1 MSQDQP
7 NSQPPSPEP
16 GANQPENTA
25 ELDQRS
31 AAGSGG
37 DVEQS
42 QTIEKTSNRAQTL
55 LKAQSIKALRGTI
68 QVLEGVLVK
77 LEAEPLDATTTPS
90 FLDKLQSGWSG
101 ILAKIRSLLP
111 ENLNQKLSDTG
122 LTAMI
127 AVVVA
132 IGVWITS
139 VLLGKPTEIASV
151 PTETPTP
158 TADIVANVPTETPTP
173 TAEIATP
180 PELTAP
186 AAPQPIEVVPPP
198 PVPTPTPTLEL
209 TPEQSLIAS
218 IQNRVA
224 EITDQYANGLI
235 QSIQAN
241 FQGSSLIIKV
251 GDDWYSLQQSQQ
263 DKLAA
268 RMLERAKELDFSRL
282 EITDPQGTL
291 LARSPVVG
299 NDMVILKR
307 QAISDQPQ
315 AAKG

>member
-16 GANQPENTA
+16 GANQSENAA
-25 ELDQRS
+25 ERGVQRS
-31 AAGSGG
+31 AGGSSG
-37 DVEQS
+37 DALELAP
-42 QTIEKTSNRAQTL
+42 TIEKTSNRVQTF

-68 QVLEGVLVK
+68 QVLEGALVK
-77 LEAEPLDATTTPS
+77 LEAEPPDTIRETPS
-90 FLDKLQSGWSG
+90 FLDKLQRGWSG
-101 ILAKIRSLLP
+101 ALAKIRSLLP

-122 LTAMI
+122 LTAI
-127 AVVVA
+127 VVA
-132 IGVWITS
+132 IAVLGVWIAS
-139 VLLGKPTEIASV
+139 ALLPGKLTEVATV
-151 PTETPTP
+151 PTETP
-158 TADIVANVPTETPTP
+158 VP
-173 TAEIATP
+173 TAEITTP

-186 AAPQPIEVVPPP
+186 AAPQPIEVVPSPE
-198 PVPTPTPTLEL
+198 PVPSPTPMAL

-251 GDDWYSLQQSQQ
+251 GDDWYTLKQSQQ

-268 RMLERAKELDFSRL
+268 RMLERAKELDFSHM
-282 EITDPQGTL
+282 EITDPQGAL

-307 QAISDQPQ
+307 QAIGDRPPE
-315 AAKG
+315 AKG

>member
-16 GANQPENTA
+16 GANQSENTA
-25 ELDQRS
+25 EPGAQRS
-31 AAGSGG
+31 AGGSSG
-37 DVEQS
+37 DALQ
-42 QTIEKTSNRAQTL
+42 QAPTIEKTSNRVQTF
-55 LKAQSIKALRGTI
+55 LKAQSIKTLRGTI
-68 QVLEGVLVK
+68 QVLEGALVK
-77 LEAEPLDATTTPS
+77 LEAEPPDTIRETPS
-90 FLDKLQSGWSG
+90 FLDKLQRGWSG
-101 ILAKIRSLLP
+101 ALAKIRSLLP

-122 LTAMI
+122 LTAI
-127 AVVVA
+127 VVA
-132 IGVWITS
+132 IAVLGVWIAS
-139 VLLGKPTEIASV
+139 ALLPGKLTEVATV
-151 PTETPTP
+151 PTETP
-158 TADIVANVPTETPTP
+158 VP
-173 TAEIATP
+173 TAEITTP

-186 AAPQPIEVVPPP
+186 AAPQPIEVVPSPE
-198 PVPTPTPTLEL
+198 PVPSPTPMAL

-251 GDDWYSLQQSQQ
+251 GDDWYTLKQSQQ

-268 RMLERAKELDFSRL
+268 RMLERAKELDFSHM
-282 EITDPQGTL
+282 EITDPQGAL

-307 QAISDQPQ
+307 QAIGDRPPE
-315 AAKG
+315 AKG

>member
-16 GANQPENTA
+16 GANQSENAA
-25 ELDQRS
+25 ERGVQRS
-31 AAGSGG
+31 AGGSSG
-37 DVEQS
+37 DALELAP
-42 QTIEKTSNRAQTL
+42 TIEKTSNRVQTF

-68 QVLEGVLVK
+68 QVLEGALVK
-77 LEAEPLDATTTPS
+77 LEAEPPDTIRETPS
-90 FLDKLQSGWSG
+90 FLDKLQRGWSG
-101 ILAKIRSLLP
+101 ALAKIRSLLP

-122 LTAMI
+122 LTAI
-127 AVVVA
+127 VVA
-132 IGVWITS
+132 IAVLGVWITS
-139 VLLGKPTEIASV
+139 ALLPSKPTEVATV
-151 PTETPTP
+151 PTETP
-158 TADIVANVPTETPTP
+158 VP
-173 TAEIATP
+173 TAEITTP

-186 AAPQPIEVVPPP
+186 AAPQPIEVVPSPE
-198 PVPTPTPTLEL
+198 PVPSPTPMAL

-251 GDDWYSLQQSQQ
+251 GDDWYTLKQSQQ

-268 RMLERAKELDFSRL
+268 RMLERAKELDFSHM

-307 QAISDQPQ
+307 QAIGDRPPE
-315 AAKG
+315 AKG

>member
-1 MSQDQP
+1 MSQDQQ
-7 NSQPPSPEP
+7 NSQPPSPES
-16 GANQPENTA
+16 GANQSENTA
-25 ELDQRS
+25 EPGVQRS
-31 AAGSGG
+31 AGGSSG
-37 DVEQS
+37 DALELAP
-42 QTIEKTSNRAQTL
+42 TIEKTSNRVQTF

-68 QVLEGVLVK
+68 QVLEGALVK
-77 LEAEPLDATTTPS
+77 LEAEPPDTIRETPS
-90 FLDKLQSGWSG
+90 FLDKLQRGWSG
-101 ILAKIRSLLP
+101 ALAKIRSLLP

-122 LTAMI
+122 LTAIIVAI
-127 AVVVA
+127 AVL
-132 IGVWITS
+132 GVWITS
-139 VLLGKPTEIASV
+139 ALLPSKPTEVATV
-151 PTETPTP
+151 PTETP
-158 TADIVANVPTETPTP
+158 VP
-173 TAEIATP
+173 TAEITTP

-186 AAPQPIEVVPPP
+186 AAPQPIEVVPSPE
-198 PVPTPTPTLEL
+198 PVPSPTPMAL

-251 GDDWYSLQQSQQ
+251 GDDWYTLKQSQQ

-268 RMLERAKELDFSRL
+268 RMLERAKELDFSHM

-307 QAISDQPQ
+307 QAIGDRPPE
-315 AAKG
+315 AKG